1 MKKYDFEKV
10 KNYIENNRSNIKS
23 VCLGM
28 HEDWFWTA
36 ENVFED
42 GEYTKKLGENT
53 TIAGISG
60 SYWATPVMQVE
71 FKDGTEKVIG
81 CYTGES
87 DGVSPYNYL
96 GCMSAEVQRKRDNL
110 EIEELI

>member
-10 KNYIENNRSNIKS
+10 KNYIENNRNNIKS
-23 VCLGM
+23 VYLGM

-81 CYTGES
+81 CYSGES
-87 DGVSPYNYL
+87 DEIKSNEWL
-96 GCMSAEVQRKRDNL
+96 GCMSAEVQIKRDIL